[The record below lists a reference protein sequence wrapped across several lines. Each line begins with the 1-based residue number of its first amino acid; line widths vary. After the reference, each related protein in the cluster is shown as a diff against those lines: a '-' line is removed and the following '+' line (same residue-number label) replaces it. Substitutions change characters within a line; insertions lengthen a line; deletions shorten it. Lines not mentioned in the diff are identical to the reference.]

1 MATRTIQLETTTP
14 EELIELMRQHVE
26 LVVMQNGIP
35 LARVSPMEMS
45 EQALLRAALG
55 DLLVQYPD
63 QPDDNLDEEALM
75 QEIRDGTKGVT
86 LSDIILEER
95 REGP

>member
-26 LVVMQNGIP
+26 LVVMQDGVP
-35 LARVSPMEMS
+35 LAKVSPMEMS
-45 EQALLRAALG
+45 EQERLRAALS
-55 DLLVQYPD
+55 DLLVQYPA
-63 QPDDNLDEEALM
+63 QLDDNFDEEALM
-75 QEIRDGTKGVT
+75 QEIREGTQGVT
-86 LSDIILEER
+86 FTDIILEER

>member
-35 LARVSPMEMS
+35 LAKVSPMEMS

>member
-26 LVVMQNGIP
+26 LVVMQNGVP
-35 LARVSPMEMS
+35 LAKVSPMEMDNR
-45 EQALLRAALG
+45 QLVLAALG
-55 DLLVQYPD
+55 DLVVTYPA
-63 QPDDNLDEEALM
+63 QPDDDFDEDALM
-75 QEIRDGTKGVT
+75 REIAEGTRGVT
-86 LSDIILEER
+86 LSDAVIEER

>member
-35 LARVSPMEMS
+35 LAKVSPMEMS
-45 EQALLRAALG
+45 EQALLRAALA